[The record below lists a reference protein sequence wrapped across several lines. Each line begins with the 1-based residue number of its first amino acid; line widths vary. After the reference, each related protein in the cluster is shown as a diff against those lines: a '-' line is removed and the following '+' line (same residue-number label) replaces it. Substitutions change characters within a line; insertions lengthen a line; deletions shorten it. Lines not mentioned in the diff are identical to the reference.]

1 MLDKCTAF
9 EKQNKN
15 KKQKKEPPIL
25 TAAHVVVRLDSLITG
40 EKGVLFSDVC
50 YNEF

>member
-9 EKQNKN
+9 ENKN
-15 KKQKKEPPIL
+15 KNKTKKEEPPIL
-25 TAAHVVVRLDSLITG
+25 RAAHVVVRLDSLIAG
-40 EKGVLFSDVC
+40 EEGVIFSDVC